1 MSGMQATS
9 SNFLTASGP
18 RFRVKGRPRRL
29 TKSVSS
35 DSRLSMTVRARALSP
50 ASSEWCAIQRAIAG
64 DCNELDQL
72 FSACTVRL
80 HRTAFAILRN
90 REDAEDAVQNGLC
103 SAYIKLRCFQGQ
115 SSFSTWLTRIVI
127 NSALMI
133 RRKKVRRPET
143 SLDDMLDN
151 QPERTHH
158 KMVHTGPNPE
168 QICARSEAVALM
180 KKQVCDL
187 SRRLRLTFQLCDL
200 EGYPAADVIQS
211 LGLRH
216 GSLKSRLCR
225 ARKKIA
231 NGLRR
236 SLQRPTGESRE
247 LSLAPAQVSRT
258 KNRSVEGE
266 MYECYNSGDI
276 CQEVGGLVHRA

>member
-1 MSGMQATS
+1 M
-9 SNFLTASGP
+9 LY
-18 RFRVKGRPRRL
+18 RV
-29 TKSVSS
+29 
-35 DSRLSMTVRARALSP
+35 ALK
-50 ASSEWCAIQRAIAG
+50 
-64 DCNELDQL
+64 
-72 FSACTVRL
+72 V
-80 HRTAFAILRN
+80 LRN
-90 REDAEDAVQNGLC
+90 KEDAEDAVQNGLC
-103 SAYIKLRCFQGQ
+103 SAYIKLRCFQGE

-133 RRKKVRRPET
+133 RRKQKRRPET

-158 KMVHTGPNPE
+158 EIVHIGLNPE
-168 QICARSEAVALM
+168 QICASSEAVALM
-180 KKQVCDL
+180 KEQVCDL
-187 SRRLRLTFQLCDL
+187 PPRLRLTFQLCDL
-200 EGYPAADVIQS
+200 EGFSTAEVIQI

-236 SLQRPTGESRE
+236 SLQRPIAESRAR
-247 LSLAPAQVSRT
+247 SLAPTQIVRT

-266 MYECYNSGDI
+266 TYERNI
-276 CQEVGGLVHRA
+276 

>member
-1 MSGMQATS
+1 MSAQQHLAGCQTMG
-9 SNFLTASGP
+9 GP
-18 RFRVKGRPRRL
+18 PFAIKR
-29 TKSVSS
+29 S
-35 DSRLSMTVRARALSP
+35 RARKLTPLVPPSSACEKPAPAMADEDLAL
-50 ASSEWCAIQRAIAG
+50 IQRAAAG
-64 DCNELDQL
+64 DSEAQTRL
-72 FSACTVRL
+72 FATHTPRL
-80 HRTAFAILRN
+80 YRVSLKVLRN
-90 REDAEDAVQNGLC
+90 KEDAEDAVQDTW
-103 SAYIKLRCFQGQ
+103 SRAYSKLHTFEGR
-115 SSFSTWLTRIVI
+115 SSISTWLTRVAI

-133 RRKKVRRPET
+133 RRKQVRRPET
-143 SLDDMLDN
+143 SLDEMLGN
-151 QPERTHH
+151 QRERTHH
-158 KMVHTGPNPE
+158 EIVHTGPNPE

-187 SRRLRLTFQLCDL
+187 SPRLRLTFQLCDL

-247 LSLAPAQVSRT
+247 LSLAPAQVFRT